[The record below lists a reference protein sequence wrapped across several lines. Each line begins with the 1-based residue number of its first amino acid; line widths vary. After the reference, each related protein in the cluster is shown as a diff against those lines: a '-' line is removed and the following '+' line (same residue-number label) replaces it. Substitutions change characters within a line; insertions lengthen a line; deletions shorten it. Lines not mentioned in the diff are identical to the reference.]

1 MDIPLELV
9 QSFSGFFICL
19 KGDKSMKRKFVV
31 VGSCLCS
38 KGFEIDSYDKTAIL
52 EKAFRV
58 AEELGCADMTKSN
71 WWKLF
76 DMSGKLLYE
85 RYSWSAVKKG
95 SQA

>member
-1 MDIPLELV
+1 
-9 QSFSGFFICL
+9 
-19 KGDKSMKRKFVV
+19 MKRKFVV
-31 VGSCLCS
+31 IGSCLCS
-38 KGFEIDSYDKTAIL
+38 KGFEIDSIDSYDKKAII
-52 EKAFRV
+52 EKAFQV

-85 RYSWSAVKKG
+85 RYSWSAVKNG